1 MAVTIKDLARETGL
15 ASSTI
20 SAYLNGTK
28 VREDNAEKIKQA
40 ILKLG
45 YIRNEYARGLKTHK
59 SKTIGV
65 LIPELSSMFS
75 TTIITE
81 IEEKLREQ
89 GYGIIVCDCRS
100 NLVREKEAIKFLIS
114 KMVDGIIILPISQ
127 KEDIFTP
134 CIENNIPVVSFDRM
148 INSKKVSNVIINNRE
163 ISYKATKK
171 LLNENNKNIVIINGS
186 EEVYTAKERYLG
198 YKKAMEEANLYSEK
212 YLYLGGLSIEGGY
225 NAVKNA
231 IKDLKKV
238 DAFFVTNYDMTIGA
252 IMAINEEGLKIGGDI
267 NLIGFDITDIS
278 KLFSPSL
285 VSVVQPLA
293 LIGDRTAKVMLDM
306 IEKHNVQNIIL
317 EAVIE

>member
-59 SKTIGV
+59 SMTIGV
-65 LIPELSSMFS
+65 LIPELSSMFA

-100 NLVREKEAIKFLIS
+100 NLVRESEAIKFLIS

-127 KEDIFTP
+127 SEDIFIP

-186 EEVYTAKERYLG
+186 EEIYTAKERYLG
-198 YKKAMEEANLYSEK
+198 YSKAMEEANLYSEK

-231 IKDLKKV
+231 IKDLEKV

-252 IMAINEEGLKIGGDI
+252 IMAINEEGLKIGEDI

-285 VSVVQPLA
+285 ATIVQPLS
-293 LIGDRTAKVMLDM
+293 LIGDMTAKVMLDM

-317 EAVIE
+317 EATIE